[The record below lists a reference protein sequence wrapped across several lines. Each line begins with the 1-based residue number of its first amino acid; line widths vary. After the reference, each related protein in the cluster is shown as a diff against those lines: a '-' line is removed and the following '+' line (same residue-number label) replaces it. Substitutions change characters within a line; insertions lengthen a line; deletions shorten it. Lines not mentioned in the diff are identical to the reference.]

1 MGSLVAASLLG
12 LSLAAAPDSSGE
24 DTHLETEG
32 VLIPSYADRE
42 GLYFTLA
49 PRMIALGA
57 GVFVSSS
64 GGALPGQP
72 AALPSSFSR
81 GFFGGG
87 VSVDLAMGYA
97 LHPGLALA
105 VETSAGLVGGGLT
118 QRIDFD
124 SLNYLGLFSVGV
136 GLRGWPETNDGFHY
150 RFGLGLQVVAP
161 LGSSAT
167 VFTPGVPRLSFDA
180 LFGPRA
186 SAGLGWVVGGVV
198 DLGVDV
204 EAAYVFGPSGTD
216 MLPIMLSARAA
227 LLLF

>member
-1 MGSLVAASLLG
+1 MSWAGAARFALILCAG
-12 LSLAAAPDSSGE
+12 VEAAPAWGSSL
-24 DTHLETEG
+24 DTKRELG
-32 VLIPSYADRE
+32 PSYADRE

-64 GGALPGQP
+64 GGGLPGQP
-72 AALPSSFSR
+72 AAPPSSFAR

-87 VSVDLAMGYA
+87 ASVDLAMGYG
-97 LHPGLALA
+97 LLPGLALA

-118 QRIDFD
+118 QSIDFD
-124 SLNYLGLFSVGV
+124 SLNYLGLLSAGF
-136 GLRGWPETNDGFHY
+136 GLRGWPEPSDGFHY
-150 RFGLGLQVVAP
+150 RLGLGLQIVTP
-161 LGSSAT
+161 LGNSAT
-167 VFTPGVPRLSFDA
+167 VFTPGLPRLSFDA

-216 MLPIMLSARAA
+216 MLPITLSARAA